1 MIDCYPR
8 ETVDFIPFDDLT
20 LTVESIELEYAV
32 AAEFD
37 RPLTWAP
44 VVTNDA
50 GTAGFVLD
58 GPSLGRGVFRV
69 FVRATGLTTTPV
81 IDAGYIRLT

>member
-1 MIDCYPR
+1 
-8 ETVDFIPFDDLT
+8 V
-20 LTVESIELEYAV
+20 V
-32 AAEFD
+32 AEFA
-37 RPLTWAP
+37 RPVGWAP

-69 FVRATGLTTTPV
+69 FVRAIGADTVPV
-81 IDAGYIRLT
+81 IPAGYIRLT